1 MGRHRP
7 RCLIRVVSGHVRKC
21 TASAPTPARSHVSRP
36 ERHQR
41 AGRKQTTC
49 QSRASAAGWR
59 DVCRSDQQEPCKPK
73 PQSLP
78 PYSCPK
84 LTTYSCLEFVCEGR
98 SIHRAPRLRR
108 SRSNRSQS
116 GRPPRLV
123 CTPNRASSKVASFRP
138 PQVQRSAGLASS
150 WKALRRKRSQTTAA
164 RSDSITF
171 QSVTR
176 SSAFPLSAS
185 ALGASPFVCHPM
197 ASRKPR

>member
-116 GRPPRLV
+116 GRPRGWSARRIGRHRRSRLSGHHR
-123 CTPNRASSKVASFRP
+123 CSARPGSRRRGRHFAGSAHRRQRLGPTP
-138 PQVQRSAGLASS
+138 
-150 WKALRRKRSQTTAA
+150 
-164 RSDSITF
+164 
-171 QSVTR
+171 
-176 SSAFPLSAS
+176 
-185 ALGASPFVCHPM
+185 
-197 ASRKPR
+197 